1 MRVTTVGHS
10 LKEALAVSKDHH
22 CGPVMI
28 GTQSVQ
34 GFTEGNALCE
44 SVGVP
49 LVDDGIMAEGNKTGS
64 TGISAI
70 IS

>member
-1 MRVTTVGHS
+1 
-10 LKEALAVSKDHH
+10 
-22 CGPVMI
+22 MI

-34 GFTEGNALCE
+34 GFTEGNALYE

-49 LVDDGIMAEGNKTGS
+49 LMDDGIMAEGNKNGS